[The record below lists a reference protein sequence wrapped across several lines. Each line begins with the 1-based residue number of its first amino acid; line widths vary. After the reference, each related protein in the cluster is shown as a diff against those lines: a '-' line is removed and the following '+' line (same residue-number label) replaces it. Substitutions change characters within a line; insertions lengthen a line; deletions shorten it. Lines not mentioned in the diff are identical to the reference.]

1 MTRRNG
7 KAEPARRRPVRTF
20 VVKLDGEYEGT
31 EAVMI
36 SNPPLRM
43 LDELSEDEGLQD
55 FDRVRR
61 ATAALTQSWNFV
73 DADGNGVPLD
83 DRWAGLTAEEVWA
96 LLAAWYDARRSAN
109 GLPKESADASAST
122 SPSST

>member
-7 KAEPARRRPVRTF
+7 KPEPARRRPVRTF

-61 ATAALTQSWNFV
+61 ATAALTQRWNFV
-73 DADGNGVPLD
+73 DADGIDVPLD
-83 DRWAGLTAEEVWA
+83 DRCAGLTAEEVWA
-96 LLAAWYDARRSAN
+96 LLAARYEARRSAN
-109 GLPKESADASAST
+109 GLPKESADESANF